1 MLTKWLLAKDQI
13 SVLISKDFK
22 LKYNSTA
29 LGFFWS
35 IGVPI
40 AQSLVY
46 FFAFSVIMR
55 FKVENYLLY
64 MLSGMFLWNFFC
76 SSLTMSGSTF
86 LSNSGLMKKTSF
98 PRHYLVI
105 GSISSELTHF
115 VLTIPILIVL
125 MMLGG
130 IMPSWSCFTIPI
142 VLLNLIMIT
151 LGCSFF
157 MASIN
162 MFFRDLERIIG
173 ILLQLAFFLL
183 PIIYPMKAIPD
194 KYQIFLRLN
203 PFYYVLQPWRDIFYS
218 PQVNILDNIIGF
230 VLSLLVLFV
239 GYMVYKWKEPRFAEM
254 I

>member
-35 IGVPI
+35 FGVPV

-46 FFAFSVIMR
+46 FFAFSIIMR
-55 FKVENYLLY
+55 FKVDNYLLY
-64 MLSGMFLWNFFC
+64 MLSGMFIWNFFC
-76 SSLTMSGSTF
+76 SSIVMSANTF
-86 LSNSGLMKKTSF
+86 FSNTELIKRTPF

-105 GSISSELTHF
+105 GTISSELIHF
-115 VLTIPILIVL
+115 ILTIPILVLL

-142 VLLNLIMIT
+142 VLINLIMLT
-151 LGCSFF
+151 LGCSFI

-162 MFFRDLERIIG
+162 IFFRDLERMIG
-173 ILLQLAFFLL
+173 VLLQLAFFML
-183 PIIYPMKAIPD
+183 PIIYPMSAIPD
-194 KYQIFLRLN
+194 KYKIFLKLN

-218 PQVNILDNIIGF
+218 PQVNIIDNAIGF
-230 VLSLLVLFV
+230 GVSLLVLFI
-239 GYMVYKWKEPRFAEM
+239 GYMVYKLKEPRFAEM